1 MDYLKTKLAL
11 IRITG
16 SMQSV
21 KKPNFKQVKD
31 TEKDMDDAAE
41 SRKRLVPTPPV
52 LISGKARSKSA
63 KSDRGETDRTT
74 LDSAQS

>member
-21 KKPNFKQVKD
+21 KKPNFKQVKE
-31 TEKDMDDAAE
+31 TEKELDDAAE
-41 SRKRLVPTPPV
+41 SRKRLAPSPPV
-52 LISGKARSKSA
+52 LMSGKKARSKSA
-63 KSDRGETDRTT
+63 RSDRDETDRTT
-74 LDSAQS
+74 LDSAN